1 MTEVDMSFST
11 ILPEMAL
18 AIYAMAVLMLGA
30 FFGKDRLAAGTVFGV
45 QAMLVAAFVIGFT
58 GRPDSHSFWG
68 MFIDDAFARFAKVT
82 VLVSAAAV
90 LAMSADYLARTGLLR
105 FELPI
110 LIVLAAVGMMVMVS
124 AGDLLS
130 LYMGLELQSLA
141 LYVVAAMRRDSVRS
155 SEAGLKYFV
164 LGSLSSGMLLYGA
177 SLVYGFTGTTNL
189 AAIMVEVQAGALPMG
204 LLFGLVFLLVG
215 LAFKV
220 SAVPFHMWTPDVYE
234 GSPTPVTA
242 FFATAPKVAAMAL
255 IARLMWGAFGNVPGD
270 WGQIIAAMAVMSM
283 FLGSIAGIGQ
293 RDIKRLMAYSSIAHM
308 GFALIG
314 LAAGTVF
321 GVQAMLVYMAIY
333 AVMNVGT
340 FAFILSME
348 RNGHPVTAL
357 DDLNLMARTEPLK
370 ALAMVVL
377 LFSLAG
383 VPPMLGFFAKFGV
396 LKAAVD
402 AGMGWLAV
410 MGVIASVIGAYY
422 YLRMI
427 YYMYFGAERDGITEA
442 RMGAVQWLAL
452 VGSAAAMVLG
462 SVSLLGADR
471 AAERAAA
478 SLVVAQV
485 AAPVADPAVVATRP
499 VD

>member
-1 MTEVDMSFST
+1 MTAIDMNFSL
-11 ILPEMAL
+11 ILPEIAL
-18 AIYAMAVLMLGA
+18 ALFAMAALMLGA
-30 FFGKDRLAAGTVFGV
+30 FFGKDRLAGTV
-45 QAMLVAAFVIGFT
+45 LWLSVAALLLAALFVGW
-58 GRPDSHSFWG
+58 GDRVDGQSFWG

-82 VLVSAAAV
+82 ALAAAAAV
-90 LAMSADYLARTGLLR
+90 LAMSAGYLDRQGLLR

-110 LIVLAAVGMMVMVS
+110 LIVLAVVGMMVMVS
-124 AGDLLS
+124 AGDLLT

-164 LGSLSSGMLLYGA
+164 LGSLSSGMLLYGI
-177 SLVYGFTGTTNL
+177 SLVYGFAGTTNL
-189 AAIMVEVQAGALPMG
+189 AGVMQAVTAEQLPMG
-204 LLFGLVFLLVG
+204 LLFGMVFLLVG

-234 GSPTPVTA
+234 GSPTPITA

-255 IARLMWGAFGNVPGD
+255 IARLMWGAFGQVPGD
-270 WGQIIAAMAVMSM
+270 WGQIIAVLALLSM

-314 LAAGTVF
+314 LAAGTVY
-321 GVQAMLVYMAIY
+321 GVQAMLMYMAIY
-333 AVMNVGT
+333 VVMNVGT

-348 RNGHPVTAL
+348 RGGRPVTAL
-357 DDLNLMARTEPLK
+357 DDLNLLARTEPLR
-370 ALAMVVL
+370 ALAMLVL

-410 MGVIASVIGAYY
+410 LGVIASVIGAFY
-422 YLRMI
+422 YLRMA
-427 YYMYFGAERDGITEA
+427 YYLYFGAERDEPVQMHG
-442 RMGAVQWLAL
+442 GAATWVAL
-452 VGSAAAMVLG
+452 VGAAAAMVIG
-462 SVSLLGADR
+462 AFTMFGADR
-471 AAERAAA
+471 VAERAAA
-478 SLVVAQV
+478 SLVVAQAAV
-485 AAPVADPAVVATRP
+485 AEPVAVATRP